1 MCSISP
7 KKVTLD
13 GFVSLLHGYAIP
25 LTEEEAEK
33 LFSVIDLQGRGFIEQ
48 SDLQSTLIGVMNEER
63 KQLIKTIFNFL
74 DLEETGKLDIRLLKE
89 RYTPERAPEVI
100 KRKRS
105 AEDVKEEFE
114 ETLYL
119 FCYELVMIKSVV

>member
-1 MCSISP
+1 
-7 KKVTLD
+7 LD